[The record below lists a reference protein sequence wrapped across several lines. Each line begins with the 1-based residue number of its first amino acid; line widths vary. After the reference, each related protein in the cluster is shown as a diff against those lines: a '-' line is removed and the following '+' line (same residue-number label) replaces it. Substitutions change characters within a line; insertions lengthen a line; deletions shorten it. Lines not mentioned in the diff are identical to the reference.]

1 MSIDGMSK
9 NDRDVL
15 TAFEDR
21 FATFKSLKPAL
32 ADADFKKYFA
42 DFISE
47 LGTLA
52 AELKTKKKSLSR
64 RSNKETDILYLHGRS
79 GGRSER
85 LYPFCEML
93 LVLCV
98 MIQVGMFQ
106 KRCRVI
112 LDVNCN

>member
-42 DFISE
+42 EFISE
-47 LGTLA
+47 MGILA

-64 RSNKETDILYLHGRS
+64 RSNKETDKFYISIGDLEDAVKDYTHFVKCYLY
-79 GGRSER
+79 
-85 LYPFCEML
+85 
-93 LVLCV
+93 
-98 MIQVGMFQ
+98 
-106 KRCRVI
+106 
-112 LDVNCN
+112 DV